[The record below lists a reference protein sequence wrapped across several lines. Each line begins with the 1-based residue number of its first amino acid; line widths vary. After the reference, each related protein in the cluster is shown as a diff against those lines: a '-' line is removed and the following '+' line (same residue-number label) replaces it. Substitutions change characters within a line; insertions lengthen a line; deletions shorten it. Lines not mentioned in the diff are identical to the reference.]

1 MFVSRFLS
9 RDLCDLVCPIQTTA
23 QSPEA
28 SWEACL
34 QSDIFF
40 CTEERSI
47 SIGFVLNVSGVEW
60 MEGCIPV
67 EHYMLKFFPTL
78 DEFLDPELLEWQ
90 KVEDTEDGEVL
101 LKWIYEYYIL
111 RTADSSINQHEALRF
126 VVLDHDI
133 FEDPWFCELHIW
145 EVNSQMQWTV
155 WFKLAN
161 SQ

>member
-1 MFVSRFLS
+1 M
-9 RDLCDLVCPIQTTA
+9 
-23 QSPEA
+23 
-28 SWEACL
+28 
-34 QSDIFF
+34 
-40 CTEERSI
+40 

-60 MEGCIPV
+60 MEGRIPV

-90 KVEDTEDGEVL
+90 KVEDTEDGEEVL
-101 LKWIYEYYIL
+101 LKWIYEYYIQ